1 VTDTIRL
8 GLVGC
13 GWAAGEIVR
22 ASATLPSLKIVTAYD
37 SDTSRASALA
47 AKAGARVAP
56 SLDALLADPNIDTVY
71 VGIPHV
77 LLAPTV
83 EAALNAGKHVLAE
96 KPLALDVATA
106 RRLGAFADSKRLK
119 LAVFFE
125 LRRAGTV
132 ERARE
137 LVQSGAIGTPRFVRL
152 RTLIDKRRNYYGE
165 PGAPNWRAS
174 LSQAGG
180 GVLLMNSIHQ
190 LDSLRYIT
198 GLDYT
203 RATGALATFTATAE
217 VEDTVSATLTL
228 DNGGL
233 LSLAANAHSPGAD
246 DEETIEIDGTLG
258 RLDIPDPFGIAPLR
272 LYSIADKAWRDIPV
286 ERPDSHL
293 RMLDSFARAILDDG
307 PVPASAADAAASLGA
322 VLAIYESAHTG
333 RAVDIL

>member
-1 VTDTIRL
+1 MTNAIRL

-13 GWAAGEIVR
+13 GWAASEIVR
-22 ASATLPSLKIVTAYD
+22 ASATLTTLKIVAAYD
-37 SDTSRASALA
+37 ADTSRAAALA
-47 AKAGARVAP
+47 EKAGARVAS
-56 SLDALLADPNIDTVY
+56 SLDALLADRDIDTVY
-71 VGIPHV
+71 VGIPHN

-83 EAALNAGKHVLAE
+83 EAALNAGRHVLAE

-106 RRLGAFADSKRLK
+106 RRLGALADSKQLK

-165 PGAPNWRAS
+165 PGAPNWRAG
-174 LSQAGG
+174 LAQAGG

-190 LDSLRYIT
+190 LDSLRYVT
-198 GLDYT
+198 SLDYT
-203 RATGALATFTATAE
+203 RATGAIATFTAKAE

-228 DNGGL
+228 SNGGL

-258 RLDIPDPFGIAPLR
+258 RLNIPDPFGTAPLR
-272 LYSIADKAWRDIPV
+272 FYSIADKTWRDIAV
-286 ERPDSHL
+286 DRPDNHF
-293 RMLDSFARAILDDG
+293 RMLDSFARAILDDS
-307 PVPASAADAAASLGA
+307 PVPASATDAAASLGA
-322 VLAIYESAHTG
+322 VLAIYESARTG
-333 RAVDIL
+333 RAVDIA